1 MQHLLLV
8 TLINEDVQVLEQLI
22 LISLRAAFESGSPF
36 ELFETPFMLQCSRF
50 QKLMP

>member
-8 TLINEDVQVLEQLI
+8 TLINENVQVLEQLI

-36 ELFETPFMLQCSRF
+36 ELFETPFMPQYSRS
-50 QKLMP
+50 QTPMP